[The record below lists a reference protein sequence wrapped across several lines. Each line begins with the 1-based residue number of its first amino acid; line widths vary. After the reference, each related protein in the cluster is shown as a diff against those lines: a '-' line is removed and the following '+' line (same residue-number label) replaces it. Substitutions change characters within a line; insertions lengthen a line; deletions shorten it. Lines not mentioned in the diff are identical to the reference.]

1 MRPAPAEPKHKGGV
15 MNQKQI
21 ETEFLRLTRE
31 HETLML
37 CRFHRSLTEAE
48 EARLDEIE
56 RLVEELCEPEQG
68 EV

>member
-1 MRPAPAEPKHKGGV
+1 
-15 MNQKQI
+15 MNQNQI

-37 CRFHRSLTEAE
+37 CRFHRSLTEEE

-56 RLVEELCEPEQG
+56 RLVDELCEPEQG